1 MGLLHFMFKA
11 PPPCVSSSSAPF
23 GVDPCS
29 LVLEFVWYEKKI
41 NGEGEEGRVAGA
53 PPRPPP
59 TSAAA
64 SQLLFKYLLTLHLTP
79 ASLGRA
85 AVTNLHKQY

>member
-1 MGLLHFMFKA
+1 MGLLHEELHHHVCQAVPPNRVA
-11 PPPCVSSSSAPF
+11 PSP
-23 GVDPCS
+23 
-29 LVLEFVWYEKKI
+29 LVMKEFDLHK
-41 NGEGEEGRVAGA
+41 NGGGEEGRVAGA